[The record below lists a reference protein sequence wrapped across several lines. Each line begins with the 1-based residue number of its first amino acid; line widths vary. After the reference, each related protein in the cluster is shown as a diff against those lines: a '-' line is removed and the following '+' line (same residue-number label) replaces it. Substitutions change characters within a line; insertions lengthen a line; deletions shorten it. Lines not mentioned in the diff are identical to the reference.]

1 MFPLGNMLKSEVRK
15 IAREAGLPNAE
26 RKDSQG
32 ICFIG
37 KVEMREFLKQQIEPQ
52 EGNIV
57 NMK

>member
-1 MFPLGNMLKSEVRK
+1 MVKSEVRK
-15 IAREAGLPNAE
+15 IAREAGLPNAA

-37 KVEMREFLKQQIEPQ
+37 KVEMREFLKSQIEPK

-57 NMK
+57 NME